1 MNALVGYRGNSL
13 GNLSVTREQQL
24 NANKNIASSF
34 LAKITGTPST
44 SVGTKQATT
53 AETKQTANTSATQ
66 ATSAPSNELGRD
78 AFLQL
83 LVLELQNQDP
93 LEPVDNSDMIAQLA
107 QFSSLEGIEQLNSNF
122 EVLAGNVDQLN
133 FISAQG
139 LIGKFVEGINDN
151 NEVVT
156 GKVNSV
162 YLDGSIVVLNVDGE
176 IVSMSNVLSISDQSL
191 EETEGADAEND
202 NESNSEK
209 RGPLEKIGD
218 SINNFIDRF

>member
-34 LAKITGTPST
+34 LAKITGTSSK
-44 SVGTKQATT
+44 SVESKQATT
-53 AETKQTANTSATQ
+53 AETKQTANTSTTRTTDPA
-66 ATSAPSNELGRD
+66 SNELGRD

-107 QFSSLEGIEQLNSNF
+107 QFSSLEGIEKLNSNF
-122 EVLAGNVDQLN
+122 ELLTGNVDQLN

-139 LIGKFVEGINDN
+139 LIGKFVEGINDS

-156 GKVNSV
+156 GEVNSV

-176 IVSMSNVLSISDQSL
+176 IVPMSSVLSISNDAL
-191 EETEGADAEND
+191 DDAENAETGEED
-202 NESNSEK
+202 ASNSEK
-209 RGPLEKIGD
+209 RGPIEKIGD
-218 SINNFIDRF
+218 SINNFLDRF